1 MSNQEESLNNL
12 VNDDN
17 TTVKYVNGV
26 KFEYSEPR
34 INEDGVK
41 EIDVRVTPPMTA
53 KEITINIVPQ
63 IDNGITILRKG
74 HKYNLPLFED
84 NSKSMDIQFI
94 EKECIN
100 QETGE
105 LKTINDGITNEQL
118 LTVLIDRMNHMQSKF
133 PCRENSIATTHLET
147 ALLWLEK
154 RTADRKKR
162 NVEGKHLK

>member
-1 MSNQEESLNNL
+1 MSNQEVQQQPLTED
-12 VNDDN
+12 VD
-17 TTVKYVNGV
+17 GV
-26 KFEYSEPR
+26 KFEYSKPKV
-34 INEDGVK
+34 NEKGELEIELSVK
-41 EIDVRVTPPMTA
+41 L
-53 KEITINIVPQ
+53 PQ

-74 HKYNLPLFED
+74 HRYNLPLFED
-84 NSKSMDIQFI
+84 SSKSMDIQFI

-105 LKTINDGITNEQL
+105 LKTINDGVTNEQL

-154 RTADRKKR
+154 RTSDRKKR